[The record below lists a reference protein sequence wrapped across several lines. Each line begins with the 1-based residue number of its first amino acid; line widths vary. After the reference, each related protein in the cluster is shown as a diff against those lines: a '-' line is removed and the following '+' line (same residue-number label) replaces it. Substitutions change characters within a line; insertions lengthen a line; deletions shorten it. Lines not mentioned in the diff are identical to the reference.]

1 MAVGRPVQ
9 PESRVLRNQLS
20 ASVYVVLVIVV
31 IWSRLW
37 PFPYGREIGIA
48 LTATFLLLEFSRA
61 PALQRNMGGALFI
74 AGGTAAWFGGD
85 LIGGVL
91 TGLDRAQ
98 IFLVMF
104 FAVTWLREPA
114 VTSPSLRD
122 LRDWVVRQPAGRRY
136 PILWLSAH
144 FLGSVL
150 NLAAMSLLSIMA
162 GEQKDRILRKRLSIA
177 LMMGFTVASTWGPF
191 YVSVAV
197 ILTAIPGVSWAD
209 IAPQGILLSFI
220 LLFVGW
226 GYDRLILRQKPP
238 AGAVREPAVIK
249 RTSATR
255 TALLLLV
262 LSALV
267 MGLHEIA
274 GLPIPIA
281 LGVVGPPFAIMWAA
295 MQGEAGARW
304 RLGAKPL
311 VRRIFKSIPDLRN
324 EAIAFSAASVL
335 GIGVSSILPP
345 ETISATLQSYGLSGD
360 VVIVGLIYGMTLVG
374 AAGFHPVIVAILVGE
389 VMPPEVIGM
398 PPEILAMA
406 MLGVWGTATMIS
418 PFSAT
423 TLFMSRVVNTPS
435 HVIAWRWDIPVV
447 FLAITVVAIYVVAYK
462 HIFY

>member
-1 MAVGRPVQ
+1 MIAT
-9 PESRVLRNQLS
+9 
-20 ASVYVVLVIVV
+20 
-31 IWSRLW
+31 RLW
-37 PFPYGREIGIA
+37 EVPYGREVGIA
-48 LTATFLLLEFSRA
+48 LTATFLLLEFWRA
-61 PALQRNMGGALFI
+61 PGLQRNMGGAMFFV
-74 AGGTAAWFGGD
+74 GGLAAWYGGD
-85 LIGGVL
+85 LIGGLL

-104 FAVTWLREPA
+104 YAVTWLREPA
-114 VTSPSLRD
+114 VTSASLRE

-136 PILWLSAH
+136 PMLWLSAH

-162 GEQKDRILRKRLSIA
+162 GEQKDKVLRKRLSIA

-209 IAPQGILLSFI
+209 IAPQGLLLSFI

-226 GYDRLILRQKPP
+226 GYDRAFLRQKPTAEISRETP
-238 AGAVREPAVIK
+238 AMHMSSAVR
-249 RTSATR
+249 TS
-255 TALLLLV
+255 LLLMVLSVLV
-262 LSALV
+262 L
-267 MGLHEIA
+267 GLHEIA
-274 GLPIPIA
+274 KLPIPIA
-281 LGVVGPPFAIMWAA
+281 LGVVSPPFAVLWAA
-295 MQGEAGARW
+295 FQWSAGQRWQRGAR
-304 RLGAKPL
+304 PL
-311 VRRIFKSIPDLRN
+311 ITRIFNNLPELRN

-345 ETISATLQSYGLSGD
+345 EQISSTLQSYGLSGD
-360 VVIVGLIYGMTLVG
+360 VVVVGLIYGMTIAG

-406 MLGVWGTATMIS
+406 LLGVWGTSTMIS

-423 TLFMSRVVNTPS
+423 TLFMSRVVKTPS
-435 HVIAWRWDIPVV
+435 HVIAWKWDIPVV
-447 FLAITVVAIYVVAYK
+447 FLAITVVAVYVVTYK

>member
-1 MAVGRPVQ
+1 MFLIG
-9 PESRVLRNQLS
+9 
-20 ASVYVVLVIVV
+20 
-31 IWSRLW
+31 
-37 PFPYGREIGIA
+37 GIA
-48 LTATFLLLEFSRA
+48 
-61 PALQRNMGGALFI
+61 
-74 AGGTAAWFGGD
+74 AWYGGD

-104 FAVTWLREPA
+104 YAVTWLREPA
-114 VTSPSLRD
+114 VTSGSLRE

-162 GEQKDRILRKRLSIA
+162 GEQKDKLMRKRLSIA

-209 IAPQGILLSFI
+209 IAPQGLLLSFI

-226 GYDRLILRQKPP
+226 GYDRAFLRQTPTVAAPREKPVMHRSS
-238 AGAVREPAVIK
+238 AI
-249 RTSATR
+249 RTT
-255 TALLLLV
+255 LLLIALSVLV
-262 LSALV
+262 L
-267 MGLHEIA
+267 GLHELA
-274 GLPIPIA
+274 KLPIPIA
-281 LGVVGPPFAIMWAA
+281 LGVVGPPFAILWAA
-295 MQGEAGARW
+295 MQLSKGQRWRNGAR
-304 RLGAKPL
+304 PL
-311 VRRIFKSIPDLRN
+311 IGRIFKSLPDLRN

-335 GIGVSSILPP
+335 GIGVSSVLPP
-345 ETISATLQSYGLSGD
+345 EQISATLQTYGLSGD
-360 VVIVGLIYGMTLVG
+360 VVIVGLIYGMTFAS

-406 MLGVWGTATMIS
+406 LLGVWGASTMIS

-423 TLFMSRVVNTPS
+423 TLFMSRVVQAPS
-435 HVIAWRWDIPVV
+435 HVIAWKWDIPVV
-447 FLAITVVAIYVVAYK
+447 LLAITVVAVYVVTYK

>member
-1 MAVGRPVQ
+1 MIAT
-9 PESRVLRNQLS
+9 
-20 ASVYVVLVIVV
+20 
-31 IWSRLW
+31 RLW
-37 PFPYGREIGIA
+37 QIPYGRELGIT
-48 LTATFLLLEFSRA
+48 LTATFLLLEFWRA
-61 PALQRNMGGALFI
+61 PGLQRNMGGAMF
-74 AGGTAAWFGGD
+74 
-85 LIGGVL
+85 LIGGVAAWYDGDLVGGLL

-104 FAVTWLREPA
+104 YAVTWLREPS
-114 VTSPSLRD
+114 VTSGSLRE

-162 GEQKDRILRKRLSIA
+162 GEQKDKLMRKRLSIA

-209 IAPQGILLSFI
+209 IAPQGLLLSFI

-226 GYDRLILRQKPP
+226 GYDRAFLRQTPTVAAPLEKPVMHTSS
-238 AGAVREPAVIK
+238 AVR
-249 RTSATR
+249 TS
-255 TALLLLV
+255 LLLIALSVLV
-262 LSALV
+262 L
-267 MGLHEIA
+267 GLHELA
-274 GLPIPIA
+274 KLPIPIA
-281 LGVVGPPFAIMWAA
+281 LGVVGPPFAILWAA
-295 MQGEAGARW
+295 MQLSKGQRWRNGAR
-304 RLGAKPL
+304 PL
-311 VRRIFKSIPDLRN
+311 IGRIFKSLPDLRN

-335 GIGVSSILPP
+335 GIGVSSVLPP
-345 ETISATLQSYGLSGD
+345 EQISATLQTYGLSGD
-360 VVIVGLIYGMTLVG
+360 VVIVGLIYGMTVAS

-406 MLGVWGTATMIS
+406 LLGVWGASTMIS

-423 TLFMSRVVNTPS
+423 TLFMSRVVQTPS
-435 HVIAWRWDIPVV
+435 HVIAWKWDIPVV
-447 FLAITVVAIYVVAYK
+447 LLAITVVAVYVVTYK

>member
-1 MAVGRPVQ
+1 MIAT
-9 PESRVLRNQLS
+9 
-20 ASVYVVLVIVV
+20 
-31 IWSRLW
+31 RLW
-37 PFPYGREIGIA
+37 QIPYGREIGIT
-48 LTATFLLLEFSRA
+48 LTATFLLLEFWRA
-61 PALQRNMGGALFI
+61 PGLQRNMGGVMFLI
-74 AGGTAAWFGGD
+74 GGIAAWYGGD

-104 FAVTWLREPA
+104 YAVTWLREPA
-114 VTSPSLRD
+114 VTSGSLRE

-162 GEQKDRILRKRLSIA
+162 GEQKDKLMRKRLSIA

-209 IAPQGILLSFI
+209 IAPQGLLLSFI

-226 GYDRLILRQKPP
+226 GYDRAFLRQKPTLESQRETSREQP
-238 AGAVREPAVIK
+238 VMHRSSAVR
-249 RTSATR
+249 TS
-255 TALLLLV
+255 LLLLALSV
-262 LSALV
+262 LVL
-267 MGLHEIA
+267 GLHELA
-274 GLPIPIA
+274 KLPIPIA
-281 LGVVGPPFAIMWAA
+281 LGVVGPPFAVLWAT
-295 MQGEAGARW
+295 MQRSVGERW
-304 RLGAKPL
+304 RTGAKPL
-311 VRRIFKSIPDLRN
+311 IGRIFKSLPDLRN

-335 GIGVSSILPP
+335 GIGVSSVLPP
-345 ETISATLQSYGLSGD
+345 EQISATLQAYGLSGD
-360 VVIVGLIYGMTLVG
+360 VVIVGLIYGMTIAG

-406 MLGVWGTATMIS
+406 MLGVWGTSTMIS

-423 TLFMSRVVNTPS
+423 TLFMSRVVKTPS
-435 HVIAWRWDIPVV
+435 HVIAWKWDIPVV
-447 FLAITVVAIYVVAYK
+447 LLAITVVAVYVVAYK

>member
-1 MAVGRPVQ
+1 
-9 PESRVLRNQLS
+9 
-20 ASVYVVLVIVV
+20 LVIVV
-31 IWSRLW
+31 IATRLW
-37 PFPYGREIGIA
+37 QIPYGRELGIT
-48 LTATFLLLEFSRA
+48 LTATFLLLEFWRA
-61 PALQRNMGGALFI
+61 PGLQRNMGGAMF
-74 AGGTAAWFGGD
+74 
-85 LIGGVL
+85 LIGGVAAWYGGDLVGGLL

-104 FAVTWLREPA
+104 YAVTWLREPA
-114 VTSPSLRD
+114 VTSGSLRE

-162 GEQKDRILRKRLSIA
+162 GEQKDKLMRKRLSIA

-209 IAPQGILLSFI
+209 IAPQGLLLSFI

-226 GYDRLILRQKPP
+226 GYDRAFLRQTPTVAAPLEKPVMHTSS
-238 AGAVREPAVIK
+238 AVR
-249 RTSATR
+249 TS
-255 TALLLLV
+255 LLLIALSVLV
-262 LSALV
+262 L
-267 MGLHEIA
+267 GLHELA
-274 GLPIPIA
+274 KLPIPIA
-281 LGVVGPPFAIMWAA
+281 LGVVGPPFAILWAA
-295 MQGEAGARW
+295 MQLSKGQRWRNGAR
-304 RLGAKPL
+304 PL
-311 VRRIFKSIPDLRN
+311 IGRIFKSLPDLRN

-335 GIGVSSILPP
+335 GIGVSSVLPP
-345 ETISATLQSYGLSGD
+345 EQISATLQTYGLSGD
-360 VVIVGLIYGMTLVG
+360 VVIVGLIYGMTVAS

-406 MLGVWGTATMIS
+406 LLGVWGASTMIS

-423 TLFMSRVVNTPS
+423 TLFMSRVVQTPS
-435 HVIAWRWDIPVV
+435 HVIAWKWDIPVV
-447 FLAITVVAIYVVAYK
+447 LLAITVVAVYVVTYK

>member
-1 MAVGRPVQ
+1 MIAT
-9 PESRVLRNQLS
+9 
-20 ASVYVVLVIVV
+20 
-31 IWSRLW
+31 RLW
-37 PFPYGREIGIA
+37 QIPYGREIGIT
-48 LTATFLLLEFSRA
+48 LTATFLLLEFWRA
-61 PALQRNMGGALFI
+61 PGLQRNMGGAMFL
-74 AGGTAAWFGGD
+74 AGGLAAWYGGD

-91 TGLDRAQ
+91 IGLDRAQ

-104 FAVTWLREPA
+104 YAVTWLREPA
-114 VTSPSLRD
+114 VTSASLRE

-162 GEQKDRILRKRLSIA
+162 GEQKDKVLRKRLSIA

-209 IAPQGILLSFI
+209 IAPQGLLLSFI

-226 GYDRLILRQKPP
+226 TYDRAFLRQKPTTEAP
-238 AGAVREPAVIK
+238 REPAVMHRSSAV
-249 RTSATR
+249 RTT
-255 TALLLLV
+255 LLLMILSVFV
-262 LSALV
+262 L
-267 MGLHEIA
+267 GLHELA
-274 GLPIPIA
+274 KLPIPIA
-281 LGVVGPPFAIMWAA
+281 LGVVGPPFAILWAS
-295 MQGEAGARW
+295 MQYSAGERW
-304 RLGAKPL
+304 RSGAQPL
-311 VRRIFKSIPDLRN
+311 IGRIFKSLPDLRN

-345 ETISATLQSYGLSGD
+345 EQISATLQTYGLSGD
-360 VVIVGLIYGMTLVG
+360 VVIVGLIYGMTIAG

-406 MLGVWGTATMIS
+406 LLGVWGTSTMIS

-423 TLFMSRVVNTPS
+423 TLFMSRVVKTPS
-435 HVIAWRWDIPVV
+435 HVIAWRWNIPTV
-447 FLAITVVAIYVVAYK
+447 FLAITVVAVYVVAYK